1 MPLAKFN
8 FKAGIN
14 KEETDYS
21 NEGGWVDGNFIRFRK
36 NRAEKIGGWV
46 KYSTS
51 AFLGI
56 ARALH
61 QWISLSGTR
70 LTGIGTTLK
79 YYIESGGTYTDVT
92 PIRKTSTNSITFA
105 ATNGSSTITATDS
118 SHGAVDNDF
127 VTISGAVSLGGLIT
141 AAVLNQEYQIVTTPT
156 ANTYTFTAK
165 DTDGDAVT
173 ANASDSGN
181 GGAGVDGLYQI
192 NVGLDDYVQGTG
204 WGIDGWGAGTF
215 GSSGSLDA
223 NNQLRLWTHDNF
235 GEDLII
241 NPRAGGIYKW
251 VENDGLT
258 TRAVVL
264 SGISGA
270 NKVPTLGLQVI
281 TSETDR
287 HLIVL
292 GADPL
297 DSSNDRTGVID
308 PMFIA
313 FSDQE
318 DSLEFE
324 PKTTN
329 SAGSLRLSSGSL
341 IVGGLKARQEV
352 LVWTDTSL
360 YSMNFIGPP
369 LTFAINLINEG
380 AGLVG
385 PKACVNAPS
394 GVFYMSK
401 QGFYFY
407 NGAVQKIPCSV
418 QEYVFEDLDQSQSHK
433 CHVALNSE
441 FSEVWFFYPSTE
453 DGTKEISRYAMY
465 NYEENLWSIG
475 SLVRYAWVDSGIQNK
490 PQATGVSS
498 SEYYLYDHESGYN
511 NDTDPMDNVYIESA
525 DLDFGDGEQFAFI
538 KRIIPDIKFVNAS
551 GTSPNGAV
559 NIVLKNRNFNGE
571 SLSTSSTNQITST
584 TNQSYVRSRGR
595 QFVLRFESDDDNT
608 ASDRKDYKW
617 RLGSTRLDVQPSGRR

>member
-141 AAVLNQEYQIVTTPT
+141 AAVLNQEYQILTTPT

-165 DTDGDAVT
+165 DTDGDTVT

-181 GGAGVDGLYQI
+181 GGSGVDGLYQI

-352 LVWTDTSL
+352 LIWTDTSL

-584 TNQSYVRSRGR
+584 TNESYVRARGR
-595 QFVLRFESDDDNT
+595 QFVLRFESDDDDST
-608 ASDRKDYKW
+608 ANRKDYKW

>member
-61 QWISLSGTR
+61 QWISLAGTR

-79 YYIESGGTYTDVT
+79 YYIESGGNYTDVT

-156 ANTYTFTAK
+156 VNTYTFTAK

-352 LVWTDTSL
+352 LIWTDTSL